1 MSHTLQSLED
11 LKHKSGII
19 LINKPRGPSS
29 HQVAAWVR
37 ELTGV
42 SQVGHTGTLDPAVSG
57 VLVVLLGKAVRL
69 TSILHLDQKEY
80 VCVLRLHRPVEQ
92 EKIDAILTEFTG
104 QIYQR
109 PPRRSAVKRA
119 LRIREIH
126 AIECLDMDHLDL
138 LLRVH
143 CDSGTYIR
151 SLCHHIGLALGV
163 GGHMQELRRT
173 ISGGFS
179 EFQTHTLHSLADAVE
194 NARQGDLDALA
205 HMVLPVETICSGIPC
220 VVVKDTALD
229 AISHGAKVSARGIVS
244 FESFLSGD
252 TVAVLDSNNMIV
264 CMGKALANSSQII
277 PGEYGLVIAPFLV
290 FRDPV
295 PPSAPCS
302 N

>member
-1 MSHTLQSLED
+1 MSDKIQSLEE

-19 LINKPRGPSS
+19 LIDKPRGPSS

-57 VLVVLLGKAVRL
+57 VLVVLLGRAVRL
-69 TSILHLDQKEY
+69 TPILHLDEKEY
-80 VCVLRLHRPVEQ
+80 VCVLRLHRPVPQ
-92 EKIDAILTEFTG
+92 EKIDAVLAEFTG
-104 QIYQR
+104 RIYQR

-126 AIECLDMDHLDL
+126 SIELLDTDHLDL
-138 LLRVH
+138 ILRVH

-173 ISGGFS
+173 LSGGFTES
-179 EFQTHTLHSLADAVE
+179 ETHTLHSLTDAVTL
-194 NARQGDLDALA
+194 AHQGDIDPLA
-205 HMVLPVETICSGIPC
+205 QMILPVETICSGIPC
-220 VVVKDTALD
+220 VTVKDTALD
-229 AISHGAKVSARGIVS
+229 AISHGAQISARGIVS
-244 FESFLSGD
+244 LDSFLKGD
-252 TVAVLDSNNMIV
+252 NVAVLDSTQHIV
-264 CMGKALANSSQII
+264 CMGLALADSTKII

-290 FRDPV
+290 FRDP
-295 PPSAPCS
+295 
-302 N
+302 